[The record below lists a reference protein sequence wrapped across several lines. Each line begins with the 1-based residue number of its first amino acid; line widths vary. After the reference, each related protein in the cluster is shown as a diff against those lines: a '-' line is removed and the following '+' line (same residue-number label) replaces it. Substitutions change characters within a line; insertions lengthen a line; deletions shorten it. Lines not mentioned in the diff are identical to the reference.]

1 MIHQRVF
8 SPTTM
13 SKMKS
18 GDIEVSRDKDK
29 LREIEV
35 TLDFTPNALA
45 SVLYRQGET
54 VILACVTKADGLPR
68 WFPRDSQRGWVH
80 AEYSLLPGSTDSRFR
95 RERNGAKGRTQE
107 IERLVARSLRGA
119 IDLEQLGPIAL
130 TVDCD
135 VLNADGGTRCASIT
149 AACIALRL
157 AVRRLINEGECLP
170 IGLRPSRE
178 DLKNGWKKPNLSE
191 EEKSNH
197 ENNVI
202 MNDVAAV
209 SVGLIGDDIYLDLDY
224 ILDSNADVDMNV
236 VMTSNREFVEV
247 QGTGEESTYSREQLN
262 SLLDMAEKGNSL
274 LHKMKSKYYQMLI
287 EFSEQLKRIV
297 RWRAC

>member
-35 TLDFTPNALA
+35 SLDFTPNALA

-209 SVGLIGDDIYLDLDY
+209 SVGLIGNDIYLDLDY

-236 VMTSNREFVEV
+236 VMTSNGEFVEV

-274 LHKMKSKYYQMLI
+274 LHEMQVKVLSD
-287 EFSEQLKRIV
+287 
-297 RWRAC
+297 AN

>member
-1 MIHQRVF
+1 MINQRVF

-274 LHKMKSKYYQMLI
+274 LHKMQVKVLSD
-287 EFSEQLKRIV
+287 
-297 RWRAC
+297 AN

>member
-1 MIHQRVF
+1 MIHERVF
-8 SPTTM
+8 SRPTM
-13 SKMKS
+13 GKMKS
-18 GDIEVSRDKDK
+18 ADIDVTREQDK
-29 LREIEV
+29 LRDIEV
-35 TLDFTPNALA
+35 TLDFTPNALS
-45 SVLYRQGET
+45 SVLYKQGET

-157 AVRRLINEGECLP
+157 AVRRLIEQSECLP
-170 IGLRPSRE
+170 IGLRPSRD
-178 DLKNGWKKPNLSE
+178 DLKNGWKKPELTK
-191 EEKSNH
+191 EEKLDH
-197 ENNVI
+197 ENSVI
-202 MNDVAAV
+202 RNNVAAV
-209 SVGLIGDDIYLDLDY
+209 SVGLIGDDIFLDLDY

-236 VMTSNREFVEV
+236 IMTSDGEFVEV
-247 QGTGEESTYSREQLN
+247 QGTGEESTYTREQLN

-274 LHKMKSKYYQMLI
+274 LHQMQVKVLTD
-287 EFSEQLKRIV
+287 
-297 RWRAC
+297 AN